1 MLESVTP
8 MLNRLLAWILLRVF
22 HVKPEP
28 PSGSRLFI
36 RDYTSPHTGVT
47 VSAETQRKILF
58 SQISNTT
65 HGVGWN
71 RPIRVT
77 SALGV
82 ETLEYVRGNEN
93 GALDRSEQWA
103 NQVRYLPPAPAPAAK
118 GKGK

>member
-1 MLESVTP
+1 MAFL
-8 MLNRLLAWILLRVF
+8 LNRLVAWIMIRVL
-22 HVKPEP
+22 HRKPAP
-28 PSGSRLFI
+28 PARLSLFI
-36 RDYTSPHTGVT
+36 RDYVSPHSGVT

-58 SQISNTT
+58 SQISHTT
-65 HGVGWN
+65 HGAGWN

-82 ETLEYVRGNEN
+82 ETLEYVRGNEH

-103 NQVRYLPPAPAPAAK
+103 NQVRYVPPAPAPASK